1 MNGVCDTKN
10 RRNGVLWS
18 VVPKPNIHEAYC
30 ELDEKDD
37 KQFRT
42 LDLPELA
49 IEVEPI
55 TKPKVDGM
63 RDFMRSISS

>member
-1 MNGVCDTKN
+1 MEYVIQKIDEMESYGQLYQNLIFTK
-10 RRNGVLWS
+10 LT
-18 VVPKPNIHEAYC
+18 

-55 TKPKVDGM
+55 TKPKVDGR